1 MTTTQR
7 LPWHVYA
14 YLLCQS
20 INLTAAVIS
29 VAVAATV
36 GNLIAPSPVLAT
48 VPYGTQ
54 FLFILLFTY
63 PAAVA
68 MSKLGRKFVFF
79 FGAGSLIVSGVLG
92 FNAVQNSSF
101 ILLIGSHAFLGIFT
115 ACANYYRYA
124 VTDDI
129 PVALK
134 SKALSLVVAG
144 GVIAGVVGPSLT
156 SGLQNVDGFALY
168 AMCYGVFIVLAVIN
182 ILLLL
187 IIPIPRAR
195 QEKSTENQGT
205 SSLNSRLNEKDIKN
219 AKLGIAS
226 AAIGYGLMN
235 LLMIQSSLHMGHEN
249 VSFENVSKAIQ
260 WHVVAM
266 FLPSFFSGYII
277 STLGHKLVI
286 ALGFLLFIVAFVL
299 NQLGAGFEA
308 MFLALIFL
316 GLGWNLTYVAGSALL
331 AVSVDSSD
339 NAKKVARRLR
349 YYDRD
354 IRHDRC
360 FSALCFPGNHW
371 MGKHE
376 HYLTF
381 YMRGYALD
389 HYSRPFIF

>member
-266 FLPSFFSGYII
+266 FLPSFFLATSFRHSGI
-277 STLGHKLVI
+277 S
-286 ALGFLLFIVAFVL
+286 
-299 NQLGAGFEA
+299 
-308 MFLALIFL
+308 
-316 GLGWNLTYVAGSALL
+316 
-331 AVSVDSSD
+331 
-339 NAKKVARRLR
+339 
-349 YYDRD
+349 
-354 IRHDRC
+354 
-360 FSALCFPGNHW
+360 
-371 MGKHE
+371 
-376 HYLTF
+376 
-381 YMRGYALD
+381 
-389 HYSRPFIF
+389 